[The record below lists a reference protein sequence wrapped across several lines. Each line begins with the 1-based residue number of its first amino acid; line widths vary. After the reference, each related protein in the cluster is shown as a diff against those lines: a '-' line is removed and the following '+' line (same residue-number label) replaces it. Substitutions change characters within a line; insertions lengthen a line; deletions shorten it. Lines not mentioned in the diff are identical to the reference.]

1 MIEYEHWGWG
11 MLRLALCAF
20 FASAVTLAKAAELET
35 THLFGFTLGSD
46 VNAVGEKEAESEAIG
61 RFGKSAGTYS
71 AISEALGVKFV
82 PFQNFSVEPIV
93 SVSRFDIS
101 NVLGLDDRR
110 QLAYE
115 AASLELRYRLI
126 DREKAQFGL
135 TVGFDPHWA
144 RVDDISGAPVDQYG
158 AALLL
163 IVDKELIDKLIFAAF
178 NLIYEPDAIR
188 SRVTG
193 DWQHISELDLST
205 ALSVQIRPGVLV
217 GAEARYMRSF
227 DGLGLD
233 WFTGNALF
241 VGPTFYA
248 KFSEKAWMSAAW
260 STQVAGHAHNEIG
273 ALDLTNFERHR
284 ALLRFG
290 YNF

>member
-1 MIEYEHWGWG
+1 M
-11 MLRLALCAF
+11 ALCVSF
-20 FASAVTLAKAAELET
+20 VSAVTLAKAAELET
-35 THLFGFTLGSD
+35 THIFGFTFGSD
-46 VNAVGEKEAESEAIG
+46 VNAVGEKEAESEAVG
-61 RFGKSAGTYS
+61 RFGKSAGAYG
-71 AISEALGVKFV
+71 AISQALGVKFA
-82 PFQNFSVEPIV
+82 PFQNFNIQPTVA
-93 SVSRFDIS
+93 VSRFDVS
-101 NVLGLDDRR
+101 NVPGLEDRR

-135 TVGFDPHWA
+135 TLGFDPRWA
-144 RVDDISGAPVDQYG
+144 RVDEISGAPADQYG

-163 IVDKELIDKLIFAAF
+163 IVDKELVEKLIFAAF
-178 NLIYEPDAIR
+178 NFIYEPER
-188 SRVTG
+188 THSRVTG
-193 DWQHISELDLST
+193 DWEQTSELGLSA
-205 ALSVQIRPGVLV
+205 ALAAQIRPGVLV
-217 GAEARYMRSF
+217 GAEVRYMRSF

-233 WFTGNALF
+233 RFTGNALF

-260 STQVAGHAHNEIG
+260 SAQVAGRAHNAMDG
-273 ALDLTNFERHR
+273 LDTINFEQHR

>member
-1 MIEYEHWGWG
+1 M
-11 MLRLALCAF
+11 MLRLALCIS
-20 FASAVTLAKAAELET
+20 FASLVTLAKAAELET

-46 VNAVGEKEAESEAIG
+46 VNGVGEKEAESEAVG
-61 RFGKSAGTYS
+61 RFGKSAGTYG
-71 AISEALGVKFV
+71 AMSEALGVKFV
-82 PFQNFSVEPIV
+82 PLQNFTIEPTV
-93 SVSRFDIS
+93 SASRFDIS
-101 NVLGLDDRR
+101 NVPGLDDRR
-110 QLAYE
+110 QSAYE
-115 AASLELRYRLI
+115 SASLELRYRLV

-135 TVGFDPHWA
+135 TVGFDPRWA
-144 RVDDISGAPVDQYG
+144 RIDDISGAPVDQYG

-163 IVDKELIDKLIFAAF
+163 IVDKELVDKLIFAAF
-178 NLIYEPDAIR
+178 NFIYEPDATR

-193 DWQHISELDLST
+193 DWQHTSELGLSA
-205 ALSVQIRPGVLV
+205 ALAAQIRPGVLV

-233 WFTGNALF
+233 RFTGNALF
-241 VGPTFYA
+241 VGPTFYV

-260 STQVAGHAHNEIG
+260 NTQVTGHALNEVG
-273 ALDLTNFERHR
+273 RLDLTNFERHR